1 MYLSTSSSLYIIV
14 ITYRFIFAICIIY
27 TIRHHTNST
36 SHPLVGGHSHVVMK
50 VAVDFALDMPGVHSA
65 LEQRYHP
72 HEEEE
77 DDSDEDMWSPLQD
90 DSPYPHLAISMK
102 A

>member
-1 MYLSTSSSLYIIV
+1 M
-14 ITYRFIFAICIIY
+14 
-27 TIRHHTNST
+27 
-36 SHPLVGGHSHVVMK
+36 
-50 VAVDFALDMPGVHSA
+50 DFALDMPDVHSA

-77 DDSDEDMWSPLQD
+77 EDDYDEDMWSPLQD
-90 DSPYPHLAISMK
+90 DSPYPHLAISTK

>member
-1 MYLSTSSSLYIIV
+1 M
-14 ITYRFIFAICIIY
+14 
-27 TIRHHTNST
+27 NST
-36 SHPLVGGHSHVVMK
+36 SHLPVGGHSHVVMK

-65 LEQRYHP
+65 LEQSYHP

>member
-1 MYLSTSSSLYIIV
+1 M
-14 ITYRFIFAICIIY
+14 
-27 TIRHHTNST
+27 
-36 SHPLVGGHSHVVMK
+36 
-50 VAVDFALDMPGVHSA
+50 DFGLDMPDVHSA
-65 LEQRYHP
+65 LEQSYHP

-77 DDSDEDMWSPLQD
+77 DDYDEDMWSPLQD

>member
-1 MYLSTSSSLYIIV
+1 M
-14 ITYRFIFAICIIY
+14 
-27 TIRHHTNST
+27 
-36 SHPLVGGHSHVVMK
+36 
-50 VAVDFALDMPGVHSA
+50 DFALDMPDVHSA

-90 DSPYPHLAISMK
+90 DSPYPHLAISTK